1 MSLKRKMHR
10 QKVAK
15 AASKS
20 LKAFWENIP
29 DEVKMRET
37 ARLIVTKNSWRIWT
51 YCQTYYL
58 PMFAWTMYK
67 HFGFGFRRLA
77 KLDKEMNYMFDL
89 IGESMHKGSPE
100 FYKFE
105 WAREG
110 LELEARFKYEKH
122 KAEKPEKLDT
132 TEAFIE
138 WFAQCGSADIF
149 ADLEGVWLWVLYAH
163 FGFGAKRL
171 AKCREYMAMY
181 SEMTKA
187 EFLAKLDEIEQKCQ
201 WKHGDDID
209 GMTFRA
215 IRRQLTK
222 LGIEDGI
229 MSLPLKMGGVA

>member
-1 MSLKRKMHR
+1 MSLKRKLNR
-10 QKVAK
+10 K
-15 AASKS
+15 AV
-20 LKAFWENIP
+20 KAITKAIEPHI
-29 DEVKMRET
+29 KMREA
-37 ARLIVTKNSWRIWT
+37 ARFIVTSNSWRIFS

-58 PMFAWTMYK
+58 PLFAWVMYK
-67 HFGFGFRRLA
+67 HYGFGFRRLA
-77 KLDKEMNYMFDL
+77 KLDKEMNYIFDL
-89 IGESMHKGSPE
+89 IGESMEKGKPV

-122 KAEKPEKLDT
+122 EAVKPEKLDS
-132 TEAFIE
+132 TEAFVE

-181 SEMTKA
+181 SEQTKA
-187 EFLAKLDEIEQKCQ
+187 EFIAKLDEIEQKCQ
-201 WKHGDDID
+201 WKHGEDVD
-209 GMTFRA
+209 GMTFET
-215 IRRQLTK
+215 IRKRLDE

-229 MSLPLKMGGVA
+229 MTLPLKVGAA